1 MGLRRKRRT
10 GTTSSEGG
18 SAFIMI
24 MSVILIFSY
33 LALRFWDIP
42 YLERVGQSMQSAA
55 EAAALAGST
64 QLMARTAMI
73 PTTTDP
79 DNTRRRDGWIFAKQ
93 AAIAILKQ
101 NHIYGIAGNP
111 FLGLGTTAIG
121 TGTDSIDESLATYTL
136 SYSYEVF
143 PIPNGSVTITRGV
156 YQRPT
161 SSAAIAQNF
170 YPIEDG
176 DSPTRVGLL
185 CATAAN
191 LPTECL
197 PTNTLHVWDVA
208 DSVRVQITINK
219 VPTLFGKLFGIN
231 SFVSITR
238 TATAVPE

>member
-1 MGLRRKRRT
+1 
-10 GTTSSEGG
+10 
-18 SAFIMI
+18 MI

-73 PTTTDP
+73 LPALPGP
-79 DNTRRRDGWIFAKQ
+79 DIPRRKDGWIFAKR

-121 TGTDSIDESLATYTL
+121 TGTDSIDESLISYRA

-176 DSPTRVGLL
+176 DSPTRNSFL

-197 PTNTLHVWDVA
+197 PANTLHVWDVA